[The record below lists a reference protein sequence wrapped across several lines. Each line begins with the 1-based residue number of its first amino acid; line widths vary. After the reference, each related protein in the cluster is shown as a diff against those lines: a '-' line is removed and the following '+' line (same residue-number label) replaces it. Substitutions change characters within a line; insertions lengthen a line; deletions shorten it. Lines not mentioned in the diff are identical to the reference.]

1 MKLCARLK
9 SEKTLTKSGK
19 LAMDKQI
26 LIDLVTKT
34 MPYGKYKGRL
44 LCDIPEHYLVWMHGQ
59 GFPEGKLGMWLHT
72 LYEIR
77 LNGLEGILAELRK
90 NYSKIY

>member
-1 MKLCARLK
+1 
-9 SEKTLTKSGK
+9 
-19 LAMDKQI
+19 MDKQI

-44 LCDIPEHYLVWMHGQ
+44 LCDVPEHYLIWLKGK
-59 GFPEGKLGMWLHT
+59 GFPAGKLGMWLNT

-77 LNGLEGILAELRK
+77 LNGLEDILTQLKK
-90 NYSKIY
+90 NHSKLY

>member
-1 MKLCARLK
+1 
-9 SEKTLTKSGK
+9 
-19 LAMDKQI
+19 MDKQI

-77 LNGLEGILAELRK
+77 LNGLEGILAELKK

>member
-1 MKLCARLK
+1 
-9 SEKTLTKSGK
+9 
-19 LAMDKQI
+19 MDKKI

-44 LCDIPEHYLVWMHGQ
+44 LCDIPEHYLVWMHRQ
-59 GFPEGKLGMWLHT
+59 GFPEGKLGMWLST

-77 LNGLEGILAELRK
+77 LNGLEGILLDLRK
-90 NYSKIY
+90 IYKK

>member
-1 MKLCARLK
+1 VKLCARLK

>member
-1 MKLCARLK
+1 MN
-9 SEKTLTKSGK
+9 SE
-19 LAMDKQI
+19 I

-34 MPYGKYKGRL
+34 MPFGKYKGRL
-44 LCDIPEHYLVWMHGQ
+44 MADIPEYYLVWLKGK

-77 LNGLEGILAELRK
+77 LNGLEEILVELKKKYQPKR
-90 NYSKIY
+90 